1 LLSSI
6 INGHAETDWQRSAPA
21 EAGGK
26 TLQAGHSPSSLPI
39 TAPDTAL
46 STAHLRPSHTE
57 HHLHHC
63 QNTEKEPVNHCY
75 ALQHTL
81 LFKSILCPTRLHLFF
96 QVFFF

>member
-1 LLSSI
+1 LSSI

-63 QNTEKEPVNHCY
+63 QNTEKEPNSSKT
-75 ALQHTL
+75 AGGA
-81 LFKSILCPTRLHLFF
+81 
-96 QVFFF
+96 QVSSSEPAVTTVFHS